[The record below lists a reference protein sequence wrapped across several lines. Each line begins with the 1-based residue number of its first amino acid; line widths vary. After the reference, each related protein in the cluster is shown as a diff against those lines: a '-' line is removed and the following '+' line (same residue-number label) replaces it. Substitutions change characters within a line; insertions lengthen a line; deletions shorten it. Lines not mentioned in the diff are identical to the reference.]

1 MRNSWSIVLM
11 TKDYEAC
18 RAYFLESMGEFAGFG
33 IGELVNFLPK
43 HLNTICSLFL
53 WETRFSKI
61 WGNSF
66 YKKQRVLRFTYNSF
80 FKNKNQYCSLKMHSV
95 SSAIQEQLLLLLVIS
110 PSLGMSEKIKKVTIA
125 SSRSFL
131 MVVLIFSAS
140 CFFLYNG
147 LKSQKGTLQFFENK
161 IKFEGF
167 TIDFKSNKWLIW
179 SKCLELDKRKRAFP
193 LAL

>member
-131 MVVLIFSAS
+131 MVVMTFSAS
-140 CFFLYNG
+140 CFFCITVWRASKEHSKS
-147 LKSQKGTLQFFENK
+147 LKT
-161 IKFEGF
+161 
-167 TIDFKSNKWLIW
+167 KSN
-179 SKCLELDKRKRAFP
+179 SKGSP
-193 LAL
+193 LASKATSG